1 MSISFCRGERLFA
14 RESKKISEGCVLEHN
29 ERFVKR
35 RSIRLKEYDYS
46 QIGAYFLTIC
56 TYHRQC
62 LLGDMVD
69 GGVVLSSI
77 GTIVVEEWLRSA
89 EIRKEIELDAFVIMP
104 NHLHGIVA
112 IHRGERQTVSECL
125 ESQRRAMKAKTI
137 GSFVSGFKA
146 AATVRANEL
155 CGIPGQS
162 LWQRNYYEHVIRGEK
177 ELNRIREYI
186 ENNPLRWQ
194 IDRENPDRKTN
205 QVRSTIEE
213 DDLYPW
219 ED

>member
-1 MSISFCRGERLFA
+1 LEHDERLM
-14 RESKKISEGCVLEHN
+14 
-29 ERFVKR
+29 KR

-46 QIGAYFLTIC
+46 QTGAYFLTIC
-56 TYHRQC
+56 TYRRQC
-62 LLGDMVD
+62 LLGTMVD
-69 GGVVLSSI
+69 GKVILSSI

-89 EIRKEIELDAFVIMP
+89 EIREEIELDAFVIMP

-112 IHRGERQTVSECL
+112 MQRGEREIVSNCL
-125 ESQRRAMKAKTI
+125 KAQGRIMKPKTI

-146 AATVRANEL
+146 AATARVNEL
-155 CGIPGQS
+155 RGTPGKS
-162 LWQRNYYEHVIRGEK
+162 LWQRNYYEHVIRSEK

-186 ENNPLRWQ
+186 ENNPLRWH
-194 IDRENPDRKTN
+194 IDRENPDRKAS
-205 QVRSTIEE
+205 QVRSTIED